1 MNERLNKPKGFGE
14 ILDLTFSLSKNRFR
28 DFFIIF
34 LIFMGPIYLVQALI
48 SLGSGVSFFRE
59 IGAGGA
65 WYEKIISSFEGAES
79 VNLGSSLGMILVG
92 LVSLFLF
99 PVASAATLLVVNRI
113 RKNEAYTIGSV
124 IKQAFSRYGPIIG
137 STILFSLILFGLIF
151 AAVMILVFAIMTS
164 AANSSTVGVVLGII
178 LFLAI
183 AIGIGYLLTRWSF
196 YFGSAVLAEG
206 SPGFTRS
213 WRLTRKRGW
222 TLIGLYIV
230 FTLIIGVIS
239 TVIELTFGLFLG
251 NSVLLSMIVS
261 LASIFTTMIFSVGYA
276 VMYLDLKV
284 RHDADDLKEMIE
296 DYNVVQS

>member
-14 ILDLTFSLSKNRFR
+14 ILDLTFSLSKNKFR
-28 DFFIIF
+28 DLFFIS

-48 SLGSGVSFFRE
+48 SLASGVGFFRE
-59 IGAGGA
+59 LGAGEA

-79 VNLGSSLGMILVG
+79 TGLGSDLGTALVG
-92 LVSLFLF
+92 ITSFFLF

-113 RKNEAYTIGSV
+113 RKNETYTIGSV

-137 STILFSLILFGLIF
+137 SSILFSLIIFGLILIPVF
-151 AAVMILVFAIMTS
+151 ILVFSLISSLATS
-164 AANSSTVGVVLGII
+164 ATVGIVLGII
-178 LFLAI
+178 LFLAL
-183 AIGIGYLLTRWSF
+183 AIGVAYLLTRWSF
-196 YFGSAVLAEG
+196 YLGSAVLGEG

-222 TLIGLYIV
+222 PLIGLYII
-230 FTLIIGVIS
+230 FSLIIGVIS
-239 TVIELTFGLFLG
+239 ITIELTFGIFLG
-251 NSVLLSMIVS
+251 SSVLLSMIVS

-284 RHDADDLKEMIE
+284 RHDADDLKEMID
-296 DYNVVQS
+296 DYNVVQ